1 MIVCL
6 VIGSEVYK
14 VRAATGAT

>member
-6 VIGSEVYK
+6 VICYTADVH
-14 VRAATGAT
+14 R

>member
-6 VIGSEVYK
+6 VIT
-14 VRAATGAT
+14 RACML